1 MGDVV
6 AQQFKSLVIE
16 QMFNIASGSG
26 EEVVD
31 AEDLA
36 TSFE

>member
-6 AQQFKSLVIE
+6 AQQFESLMIK
-16 QMFNIASGSG
+16 QMFDVAPGSG

-31 AEDLA
+31 AEDLVA
-36 TSFE
+36 ALK